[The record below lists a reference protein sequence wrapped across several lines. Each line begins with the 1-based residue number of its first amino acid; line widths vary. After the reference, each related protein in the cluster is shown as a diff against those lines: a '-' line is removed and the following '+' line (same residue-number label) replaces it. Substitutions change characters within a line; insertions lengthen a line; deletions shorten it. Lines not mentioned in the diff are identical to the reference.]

1 MLSVSRR
8 NFLSLSAATAITTAL
23 ATQQNA
29 YASTS
34 TTLLNGE
41 GLPSGILRYA
51 PLPNVNYTAP
61 FAQSFVGTPAFVE
74 TATRL
79 SDALVEATFATSRPV
94 GGAVYTRVLARRSR
108 NRRDYYTAM
117 LAVMPTGQFLLQI
130 ERVMDYKTTVV
141 AQKKLGLVVP
151 EGEFTFDLAL
161 SVRADHLKAQ
171 VLINQRSLE
180 SLEAYDNSVPVTATP
195 QGVGT
200 CVSSYVGRNATPDHR
215 VELLRATSDNWG
227 QHRGSLEAPGWGG
240 LIFEDDFVS
249 GSIDAT
255 KWRVRDKDYV
265 GYDSGVILK
274 EAVTTADSSAK
285 IWLKKMAT
293 PVTYR
298 DGKLREWATGYLD
311 TIGKFS
317 AEYFRLEYRA
327 KQPAS
332 TPEHIGAWGGIW
344 MRPDNTALQG
354 EIDIS
359 ESYGYT
365 SGKRPLDISNRSEGT
380 VHYGQQS
387 ANKSK
392 QGALAPILGQSLAD
406 EYHIWAVEK
415 TPAGIKFFFD
425 GIEYLFVSSEDDR
438 YRAALPAGEK
448 FNIRLCMQA
457 GNAYWGGLADS
468 TRDCAIEVDYVRVWE
483 YVG

>member
-8 NFLSLSAATAITTAL
+8 NFLSLSAATAVATVL
-23 ATQQNA
+23 STQQNA
-29 YASTS
+29 HASTA

-51 PLPNVNYTAP
+51 SLPDVNYTAP
-61 FAQSFVGTPAFVE
+61 FAQAF
-74 TATRL
+74 TDARAFSGSTTKL
-79 SDALVEATFATSRPV
+79 SDALVEATFATYRPT
-94 GGAVYTRVLARRSR
+94 GGSVYTRVLARRSS

-117 LAVMPTGQFLLQI
+117 LGIGPSGQLLLLI
-130 ERVMDYKTTVV
+130 ERVMGYKTTVV
-141 AQKKLGLVVP
+141 AQKNLSIKAP
-151 EGEFTFDLAL
+151 EGDFTFDLAL
-161 SVRADHLKAQ
+161 SVRADHLRAQ
-171 VLINQRSLE
+171 VLMNQSSLE
-180 SLEAYDNSVPVTATP
+180 SLEAHDNSVPVSATP

-200 CVSSYVGRNATPDHR
+200 CVSSYVGRKVTPSHR
-215 VELLRATSDNWG
+215 VELVRAKSDNWG
-227 QHRGSLEAPGWGG
+227 EHRGSLAAPGWGK
-240 LIFEDDFVS
+240 LIFEDDFDS
-249 GSIDAT
+249 DSIDGS
-255 KWRVRDKDYV
+255 KWRIRDKDYV
-265 GYDSGVILK
+265 SYDSGVNLK
-274 EAVTTADSSAK
+274 EAITMGSSSTK
-285 IWLKKMAT
+285 IWLKKMSA
-293 PVTYR
+293 PVTFR
-298 DGKLREWATGYLD
+298 DGKRRDWATGYLD
-311 TIGKFS
+311 TVGKFS

-344 MRPDNTALQG
+344 MRPNNTTFKG

-365 SGKRPLDISNRSEGT
+365 SGKQKLDVSNRSEGT
-380 VHYGQQS
+380 VHYGQQTG
-387 ANKSK
+387 NKAK
-392 QGALAPILGQSLAD
+392 KNALIPVLGQNLAT
-406 EYHIWAVEK
+406 EYHVWAIEK

-438 YRAALPAGEK
+438 YWASLPAGVK